1 MPVVSVV
8 MPAFNAS
15 RYISTAID
23 SALAQTFADLEVL
36 VVDDGSTDDTA
47 AIAANAAARDSR
59 VRLLRQ
65 DNAGVSVAR
74 NAALRAARGQYIAL
88 LDSDDVWQTGFLEA
102 QIALLES
109 RPDIA
114 VVTGNAFILGGPR
127 DGQPARP
134 FPDPRPHPT
143 AAEMIADETAV
154 FIMTVFRRA
163 VYETIGGFDETKA
176 TNEDYEF
183 WIRAAHAGFRFLRND
198 TPLGQYRSHSAS
210 LSANQSRMTRGI
222 LVVLK
227 EHRPRVAERAEESTV
242 LERQIARFETELL
255 ASEVRL
261 ALETG
266 DYRSAARHLDALG
279 ARRPTPGL
287 ALARSLARW
296 TPGLLGWLYRTRRA
310 HHERAAYRRV
320 AS

>member
-1 MPVVSVV
+1 
-8 MPAFNAS
+8 MPAFNAG
-15 RYISTAID
+15 RYISSAID

-47 AIAANAAARDSR
+47 DIVASAVARDSR

-65 DNAGVSVAR
+65 RNGGVSVAR
-74 NAALRAARGQYIAL
+74 NAALRVARGRYIAL
-88 LDSDDVWQTGFLEA
+88 LDSDDVWLPGFLEA
-102 QIALLES
+102 QVALLES

-114 VVTGNAFILGGPR
+114 VVTANAFFLGGPR

-154 FIMTVFRRA
+154 FIMSVFRREVCEA
-163 VYETIGGFDETKA
+163 IGGFDETKA
-176 TNEDYEF
+176 TNEDYDF
-183 WIRAAHAGFRFLRND
+183 WLRAAHAGFRFLRND
-198 TPLGQYRSHSAS
+198 TPLGQYRSHSDS
-210 LSANQSRMTRGI
+210 LSANESRMQRGI
-222 LVVLK
+222 LVVLN
-227 EHRPRVAERAEESTV
+227 EHRPRVADHPEESTV

-255 ASEVRL
+255 ASEARC

-279 ARRPTPGL
+279 ARRPTAGL
-287 ALARSLARW
+287 TIARSLARW
-296 TPGLLGWLYRTRRA
+296 TPGLLAWLYRTRRA
-310 HHERAAYRRV
+310 RLERAAYRRV

>member
-8 MPAFNAS
+8 MPAFNAG
-15 RYISTAID
+15 RYIRPAID
-23 SALAQTFADLEVL
+23 SALAQTFADLEIL

-47 AIAANAAARDSR
+47 AIVARAVAKDPR

-65 DNAGVSVAR
+65 PNGGVSVAR
-74 NAALRAARGQYIAL
+74 NAALRVARGKYIAL
-88 LDSDDVWQTGFLEA
+88 LDSDDVWHTGFLEA

-114 VVTGNAFILGGPR
+114 IVTANAFLLGGPR

-143 AAEMIADETAV
+143 AAEMIGDETAV
-154 FIMTVFRRA
+154 FIMSVFRRA
-163 VYETIGGFDETKA
+163 VGETIGGFDETKA
-176 TNEDYEF
+176 TNEDYDF
-183 WIRAAHAGFRFLRND
+183 WLRAAHAGFRFLRND
-198 TPLGQYRSHSAS
+198 TPLGQYRSHSDS
-210 LSANQSRMTRGI
+210 LSANEVRMQRGI
-222 LVVLK
+222 LVVLR
-227 EHRPRVAERAEESTV
+227 EHRPRIADRPEESAV
-242 LERQIARFETELL
+242 LERQIARFEIELL
-255 ASEVRL
+255 ASEARL

-279 ARRPTPGL
+279 ARRPTA
-287 ALARSLARW
+287 ALTIARRLARW
-296 TPGLLGWLYRTRRA
+296 TPGLLVWLYRTRRA
-310 HHERAAYRRV
+310 RLARVAYRRV